1 MPVREQQIAY
11 LERQQQERTISGRRG
26 SAQQCE
32 LQEVSSGVS
41 SSGLSV
47 QPEASRELSAL
58 GLEETPDIA
67 SPSCGEHQ
75 DEQMVLAPPQHS
87 TALALAN
94 WRHDSA
100 LLARLQ
106 PTDSQSLDTPEE
118 VIQEFMKAWQRWIGV
133 ASLQLHAH
141 DARPDDVGPQLRINK
156 EHDQLLT
163 FVRGARI
170 SHPNIFNSIM
180 GRSAETGERVDPPP
194 ESYWLS
200 VARGLRLSDTQ
211 VGGGVQGAVV
221 AANRQTVGYAGKR
234 WEDSEAR
241 HQCRVLSFGR
251 S

>member
-1 MPVREQQIAY
+1 MRQLPSLAFLVKLRNLEPAQVLEAVLLVREQQIAH
-11 LERQQQERTISGRRG
+11 LERQQQERTVSGRRG

-32 LQEVSSGVS
+32 LHEVSSGVS
-41 SSGLSV
+41 SSGLLSV
-47 QPEASRELSAL
+47 QQEASRELSAL
-58 GLEETPDIA
+58 GVDETPDID

-75 DEQMVLAPPQHS
+75 DEQMVLAPPPRS

-106 PTDSQSLDTPEE
+106 PTGSQSLDTPEE

-156 EHDQLLT
+156 EHEQLLT

-170 SHPNIFNSIM
+170 CHPNIFNSII

-211 VGGGVQGAVV
+211 VCGGVQGAV
-221 AANRQTVGYAGKR
+221 
-234 WEDSEAR
+234 
-241 HQCRVLSFGR
+241 
-251 S
+251 